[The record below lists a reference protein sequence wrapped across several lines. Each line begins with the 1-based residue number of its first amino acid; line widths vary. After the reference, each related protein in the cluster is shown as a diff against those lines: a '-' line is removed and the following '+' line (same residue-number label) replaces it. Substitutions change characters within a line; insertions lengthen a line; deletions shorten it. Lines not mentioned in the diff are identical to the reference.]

1 MQVDPLK
8 CKTNDD
14 MRTQKQRQVF
24 NGFLS
29 PIPCTAVTGILVYPV
44 LHQEVEIEMF
54 LPSADG
60 QDRTLGQ
67 WQGVIGCAPGRA
79 CGRRVFPAD
88 GISSASFDRFP
99 ARTFAR
105 H

>member
-1 MQVDPLK
+1 MK
-8 CKTNDD
+8 I
-14 MRTQKQRQVF
+14 RIVF
-24 NGFLS
+24 KENFIKES
-29 PIPCTAVTGILVYPV
+29 V
-44 LHQEVEIEMF
+44 LHQEVEIDMF